1 MINIKSK
8 SEIELMKIA
17 GRVTG
22 ETLKMLEEAVKVGVT
37 TAELDQIAEKYIR
50 SQGCIPSFKNYGGF
64 PGCICASV
72 NDVII
77 HGFPDNIPL
86 REGDIVS
93 VDVGACYKG
102 YHGDAARTFA
112 VGKVS
117 QESQRLIDVTK
128 ESFFRGIKFA
138 KEGYRISDISGAVQS
153 FVEENGFSVLR
164 DYCGHGIGSQ
174 LHEEPDI
181 PNYLTRTMRGPR
193 LKAGMV
199 IAVEPMVNQ
208 GKKEYYV
215 ADDDW
220 AVLTADGKM
229 SAHYENT
236 VLITDGE
243 PVLLT
248 LID

>member
-22 ETLKMLEEAVKVGVT
+22 EALKMVEEAVKVGVT
-37 TAELDQIAEKYIR
+37 TAELDRIAEKYIR

-64 PGCICASV
+64 PGSVCASV

-77 HGFPDNIPL
+77 HGFPDNTPL
-86 REGDIVS
+86 SEGDIVS
-93 VDVGACYKG
+93 IDVGACYKG
-102 YHGDAARTFA
+102 YHGDAARTFG
-112 VGKVS
+112 VGKIDE
-117 QESQRLIDVTK
+117 ESRRLIDVTK
-128 ESFFRGIKFA
+128 ESFFRGIEFA
-138 KEGYRISDISGAVQS
+138 KEGYRVGDISEAVQKYA
-153 FVEENGFSVLR
+153 EGEGFGVLR
-164 DYCGHGIGSQ
+164 DYCGHGVGSQ
-174 LHEEPDI
+174 LHEEPDV
-181 PNYLTRTMRGPR
+181 PNYVTRQRGPR
-193 LKAGMV
+193 LRSGMV
-199 IAVEPMVNQ
+199 IAVEPMINM

-215 ADDDW
+215 ADNEW
-220 AVLTADGKM
+220 AVLTADGKP

-236 VLITDGE
+236 VLITKDE